1 MEEKTIK
8 DFVEQSAEA
17 ILSVDEKGLIEFWNY
32 GAEKLF
38 GFTKSEALFKSLD
51 IIIPEKHRSRHW
63 EAFYR
68 VMETGKSKYE
78 EGHIMSVPAIDKDG
92 QRIIVEFSV
101 TMIFVN
107 GKIKHCFSILR
118 HKKA

>member
-1 MEEKTIK
+1 M
-8 DFVEQSAEA
+8 EQSAEA
-17 ILSVDEKGLIEFWNY
+17 ILSVDEKGVIDFWNY

-38 GFTKSEALFKSLD
+38 GFTKSDALAKSLD

-101 TMIFVN
+101 TMMFDN
-107 GKIKHCFSILR
+107 GKTKHCFSILR
-118 HKKA
+118 HKKG